1 MSKKKKKNF
10 LFRLLNHMWI
20 LFLNG
25 LLTIL
30 PITFTIVIFTVAFKL
45 ISGWLEPLREVEW
58 LKPLRKIEPTFLKE
72 IPHVTEIILAII
84 IIFLIGTII
93 KIFVFKQIVHSFENL
108 IAKIPIIR
116 PIYKGTKQLVQA
128 FGMKDKISF
137 KQVVMIEF
145 PRKDMYCIGFLTSQL
160 PIEIS
165 PDQEKRFFNIFVPTT
180 PNPTSGYFIILPEK
194 DIKRIAITRQEAMAM
209 IISGGIIQPDRFASP
224 EEKK

>member
-1 MSKKKKKNF
+1 MAKKKKKNIILRF
-10 LFRLLNHMWI
+10 FNHIWI

-30 PITFTIVIFTVAFKL
+30 PITFTIVIFTLAFKL
-45 ISGWLEPLREVEW
+45 IAGWLEPLREVQPE
-58 LKPLRKIEPTFLKE
+58 FLKK
-72 IPHVTEIILAII
+72 IPHAEIIFAIA

-93 KIFVFKQIVHSFENL
+93 KIFVFKKVVHSIEAL

-145 PRKDMYCIGFLTSQL
+145 PRKGTYCIGFLTSQL
-160 PIEIS
+160 PTEIA
-165 PDQEKRFFNIFVPTT
+165 PNPEERFYNIFVPTT

-194 DIKRIAITRQEAMAM
+194 EIQRVEITRQEAMAM
-209 IISGGIIQPDRFASP
+209 VISGGIIQPDRF
-224 EEKK
+224 EQTEQEL